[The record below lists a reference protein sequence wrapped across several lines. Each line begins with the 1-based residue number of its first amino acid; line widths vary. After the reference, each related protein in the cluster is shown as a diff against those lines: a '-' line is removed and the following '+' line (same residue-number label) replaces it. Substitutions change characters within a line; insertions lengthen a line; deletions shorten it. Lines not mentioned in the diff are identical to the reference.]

1 MKTKLLRKL
10 KKNALDIVIAVILF
24 FLSIAML
31 YPMMYELAVS
41 LSTPESLVTAP
52 KIMWFTREFSTL
64 SYELL
69 FKETNVLTGYKNTFI
84 IMGLGLVINMVLT
97 MILAYFLSRKSY
109 KVKLKTPV
117 TIMIL
122 ITMYFSGGMIPMFLL
137 VRDLGLFN
145 SYWSVV
151 LPGAIS
157 TYNAIL
163 LRSFY
168 QSIPDSLDE
177 SAELDGAGHA
187 TILFKIYMPLS
198 KPAMAVVAMYYGLD
212 HWNRWFEPSLYL
224 QDPDKHPLALML
236 RKLLIATDAAG
247 VRGMLGSTQT
257 HVSQLLY
264 DEINT
269 SMSAALVVVATVPF
283 LLIYPF
289 LQKHFQTGVMIG
301 SLKG

>member
-1 MKTKLLRKL
+1 MKILRKL
-10 KKNALDIVIAVILF
+10 KKNALDIVISVILF

-52 KIMWFTREFSTL
+52 RIMWFTQEFSTL

-69 FKETNVLTGYKNTFI
+69 FKETDVLTGYKNTLI
-84 IMGLGLVINMVLT
+84 IMAMGLVLNMVLT
-97 MILAYFLSRKSY
+97 MILAYFLSRKNY
-109 KVKLKTPV
+109 KVKMKTPV

-122 ITMYFSGGMIPMFLL
+122 ITMYFSGGMIPRFLL

-145 SYWSVV
+145 SYWSVI
-151 LPGAIS
+151 LPGAVS

-168 QSIPDSLDE
+168 QSIPDSLEE

-187 TILFKIYMPLS
+187 TILFKIYFPLS

-224 QDPDKHPLALML
+224 SDTAKHPLALML
-236 RKLLIATDAAG
+236 RKLLINTQAAG
-247 VRGMLGSTQT
+247 ATTMLKSSQAY
-257 HVSQLLY
+257 VSHLLY

-289 LQKHFQTGVMIG
+289 LQKHFQTGIMIG

>member
-1 MKTKLLRKL
+1 MKIIRKL
-10 KKNALDIVIAVILF
+10 KRNSLDIVISIILF

-31 YPMMYELAVS
+31 YPMMYELAIS

-52 KIMWFTREFSTL
+52 RIMWFTQEFSLL
-64 SYELL
+64 SYKLL
-69 FKETNVLTGYKNTFI
+69 FKETNVLIGYKNTLI
-84 IMGLGLVINMVLT
+84 IMTMGLVINMVLT

-122 ITMYFSGGMIPMFLL
+122 ITMYFSGGMIPRFLL

-145 SYWSVV
+145 SYWSVI

-168 QSIPDSLDE
+168 QSIPDSLEE

-224 QDPDKHPLALML
+224 SDISKHPLALML
-236 RKLLIATDAAG
+236 RKLLINTQAAG
-247 VRGMLGSTQT
+247 ATTMLKSNQNY
-257 HVSQLLY
+257 VSHLLY

-269 SMSAALVVVATVPF
+269 SMSAALVVVATIPF

-289 LQKHFQTGVMIG
+289 LQKHFQTGIMIG

>member
-1 MKTKLLRKL
+1 M
-10 KKNALDIVIAVILF
+10 
-24 FLSIAML
+24 
-31 YPMMYELAVS
+31 
-41 LSTPESLVTAP
+41 
-52 KIMWFTREFSTL
+52 
-64 SYELL
+64 
-69 FKETNVLTGYKNTFI
+69 LTGYKNTLI
-84 IMGLGLVINMVLT
+84 IMALGLVINMVLT

-109 KVKLKTPV
+109 KVKMKTPV

-122 ITMYFSGGMIPMFLL
+122 ITMYFSGGMIPRFLL

-145 SYWSVV
+145 SYWSVI
-151 LPGAIS
+151 LPGAVS

-168 QSIPDSLDE
+168 QSIPDSLEE

-187 TILFKIYMPLS
+187 TILFKIYFPLS

-224 QDPDKHPLALML
+224 SDTTKHPLALML
-236 RKLLIATDAAG
+236 RKLLINTQAAG
-247 VRGMLGSTQT
+247 ATTMLKSSQAY
-257 HVSQLLY
+257 VSHLLY

-289 LQKHFQTGVMIG
+289 LQKHFQTGIMIG

>member
-1 MKTKLLRKL
+1 MKIIRKL
-10 KKNALDIVIAVILF
+10 KKNSLDIVISIILF

-31 YPMMYELAVS
+31 YPMMYELAIS

-52 KIMWFTREFSTL
+52 RIMWFTQEFSLL
-64 SYELL
+64 SYKLL
-69 FKETNVLTGYKNTFI
+69 FKETNVLIGYKNTLI
-84 IMGLGLVINMVLT
+84 IMTMGLVINMVLT

-122 ITMYFSGGMIPMFLL
+122 ITMYFSGGMIPRFLL

-145 SYWSVV
+145 SYWSVI

-168 QSIPDSLDE
+168 QSIPDSLEE

-224 QDPDKHPLALML
+224 SDISKHPLALML
-236 RKLLIATDAAG
+236 RKLLINTQAAG
-247 VRGMLGSTQT
+247 ATTMLKSNQNY
-257 HVSQLLY
+257 VSHLLY

-269 SMSAALVVVATVPF
+269 SMSAALVVVATIPF

-289 LQKHFQTGVMIG
+289 LQKHFQTGIMIG

>member
-1 MKTKLLRKL
+1 MTEKLIRKL
-10 KKNALDIVIAVILF
+10 KKNSLDIVIAVILF

-52 KIMWFTREFSTL
+52 KIMWFTQEFSTL
-64 SYELL
+64 AYELL
-69 FKETNVLTGYKNTFI
+69 FKETDVVTGYKNTFI
-84 IMGLGLVINMVLT
+84 IMGLGLVVNMVLT
-97 MILAYFLSRKSY
+97 MILAYFLSRKGY
-109 KVKLKTPV
+109 KVKLKKPV
-117 TIMIL
+117 TILIL
-122 ITMYFSGGMIPMFLL
+122 ITMYFSGGMVPMFLL

-145 SYWSVV
+145 NYWSVI
-151 LPGAIS
+151 LPSAIS

-177 SAELDGAGHA
+177 SAELDGAGHG

-224 QDPDKHPLALML
+224 QNPKKHPLALML
-236 RKLLIATDAAG
+236 RRLLISTDAAG
-247 VRGMLGSTQT
+247 VKGMLGSTQT
-257 HVSQLLY
+257 YVDQLLY

-269 SMSAALVVVATVPF
+269 AMSAALVVVATVPF

>member
-1 MKTKLLRKL
+1 MKIVRKL
-10 KKNALDIVIAVILF
+10 KKNSLDIVISIILF

-31 YPMMYELAVS
+31 YPMMYELAIS

-52 KIMWFTREFSTL
+52 RIMWFPQEVSLL
-64 SYELL
+64 SYKLL
-69 FKETNVLTGYKNTFI
+69 FKETNVLTGYKNTLI
-84 IMGLGLVINMVLT
+84 IMTLGLVINMVLT

-122 ITMYFSGGMIPMFLL
+122 ITMYFSGGMIPRFLL

-145 SYWSVV
+145 SYWSVI

-168 QSIPDSLDE
+168 QSIPDSLEE

-224 QDPDKHPLALML
+224 SDISKHPLALML
-236 RKLLIATDAAG
+236 RKLLINTQAAG
-247 VRGMLGSTQT
+247 ASTMLKSNQNY
-257 HVSQLLY
+257 VSHLLY

-269 SMSAALVVVATVPF
+269 SMSAALVVVATIPF

-289 LQKHFQTGVMIG
+289 LQKHFQTGIMIG

>member
-1 MKTKLLRKL
+1 MNIVRKL
-10 KKNALDIVIAVILF
+10 KKNALDIVISVILF

-52 KIMWFTREFSTL
+52 RIMWFTQEFSTL

-69 FKETNVLTGYKNTFI
+69 FRETDVLTGYKNTLI
-84 IMGLGLVINMVLT
+84 IMALGLVINMVLT

-109 KVKLKTPV
+109 KVKMKTPV

-122 ITMYFSGGMIPMFLL
+122 ITMYFSGGMIPRFLL

-145 SYWSVV
+145 SYWSVI
-151 LPGAIS
+151 LPGAVS

-168 QSIPDSLDE
+168 QSIPDSLEE

-187 TILFKIYMPLS
+187 TILFKIYFPLS

-224 QDPDKHPLALML
+224 SDTTKHPLALML
-236 RKLLIATDAAG
+236 RKLLINTQAAG
-247 VRGMLGSTQT
+247 ATTMLKSSQAY
-257 HVSQLLY
+257 VSHLLY

-289 LQKHFQTGVMIG
+289 LQKHFQTGIMIG